1 MTSQQKPAPAA
12 NGVLQ
17 VAIVPDSFK
26 GSARASEVATA
37 LAQGFSKGAASRQR
51 QVEITA
57 VPFADGGEGTL
68 EALIDAWGTEAITVD
83 TTDALGRPVASRL
96 GLSADK
102 KIAVVE
108 AAEAAGLPQVSDV
121 PRKPLQATTRG
132 LGPLVSRALDLGVQ
146 QIILCLGGSATT
158 DGGTGLLGALG
169 AKFLDEH
176 GQQLPAGGG
185 ALAKLAKIDMS
196 ELDPRA
202 ATVQWQIACDV
213 TNPLLGAQGAAVI
226 FGPQKGASEQDV
238 QLLDRG
244 LERLADVLE
253 ADTGRKLREQPGM
266 GAAGGLAVC
275 LASYFPV
282 DLVPGWQ
289 LVAEVLDAHRILGA
303 ADLVITGEGRLDSQ
317 SLNGKVVCG
326 VLEAAGEHAEVIVVA
341 GSVDLGDEQLE
352 RAGILA
358 AYSIAPG
365 PASLAQLS
373 ADTLALVERTAF
385 SVARTYLPLAP
396 PRG

>member
-1 MTSQQKPAPAA
+1 MTSQQNPAPAA
-12 NGVLQ
+12 NDVMQ

-37 LAQGFSKGAASRQR
+37 LAQGVAKAAASRKR

-96 GLSADK
+96 GLSKDH

-121 PRKPLQATTRG
+121 PRKPLEATTSG
-132 LGPLVSRALDLGVQ
+132 LGPLVSRALELGVQ

-158 DGGTGLLGALG
+158 DGGTGLLTALG
-169 AKFLDEH
+169 AKFLD
-176 GQQLPAGGG
+176 GQGRQLPPGGG
-185 ALAKLAKIDMS
+185 ALQQLARIDVS
-196 ELDPRA
+196 ALDPRA
-202 ATVQWQIACDV
+202 AEVQWQIACDV
-213 TNPLLGAQGAAVI
+213 TNPLLGEQGAAAI
-226 FGPQKGASEQDV
+226 FGPQKGATDEDV
-238 QLLDRG
+238 RVLDRG
-244 LERLADVLE
+244 LARLADVLE
-253 ADTGRKLREQPGM
+253 ADTGRALRGQSGM

-275 LASYFPV
+275 LASYFSV
-282 DLVPGWQ
+282 ELTPGWE

-326 VLEAAGEHAEVIVVA
+326 VLQAAGEATDVIVVA

-352 RAGILA
+352 QAGILA

-385 SVARTYLPLAP
+385 SVARTYL
-396 PRG
+396 RK